1 MSRPWWKQLPAD
13 QRREYERSEAMGSL
27 DLAPQPAFARLVRSL
42 ILSLEED
49 DQLGT
54 QRAAFS
60 LSRRICHALSTRAP
74 MVSVEGVR
82 PPDGE
87 GELHGLYQPSSG
99 PEPDHITVW
108 MRTAQREAVVAPRTF
123 LRTLL
128 HEIGHHL
135 DMHSLGFPH
144 SFHTRGFYRRES
156 ALYRA
161 VTDGTPIALPRRR
174 ERSRKPDPPV
184 DVERGLAVL
193 RRAMRAIDSR
203 RKGD

>member
-1 MSRPWWKQLPAD
+1 MSRPWWKQLPAE
-13 QRREYERSEAMGSL
+13 QRREYERSEAMGSI

-42 ILSLEED
+42 ITSLEED
-49 DQLGT
+49 DQRET

-74 MVSVEGVR
+74 MVAVEGVR

-128 HEIGHHL
+128 HEVGHHL
-135 DMHSLGFPH
+135 DMRSLGFPH
-144 SFHTRGFYRRES
+144 SFHTKGFYRRES

-161 VTDGTPIALPRRR
+161 VTAGSPLAVRAHRERRR
-174 ERSRKPDPPV
+174 KSPTTV
-184 DVERGLAVL
+184 DVDRGLEVL
-193 RRAMRAIDSR
+193 RQAMRDIDSR
-203 RKGD
+203 RRSD